1 MANDIRGDMNL
12 RHKAVWEQKQEG
24 IVKRTIV
31 RSRLADLKRR
41 QESNLEERRLRYAST
56 AINREY
62 RLKSLLDAEDRIYE
76 QEFMAN
82 LETPEQVR

>member
-41 QESNLEERRLRYAST
+41 QESNLEERRLRYPST
-56 AINREY
+56 AI
-62 RLKSLLDAEDRIYE
+62 KCVCID
-76 QEFMAN
+76 
-82 LETPEQVR
+82 

>member
-41 QESNLEERRLRYAST
+41 QESNLEERRLRYSST
-56 AINREY
+56 AI
-62 RLKSLLDAEDRIYE
+62 KC
-76 QEFMAN
+76 
-82 LETPEQVR
+82 VRVD